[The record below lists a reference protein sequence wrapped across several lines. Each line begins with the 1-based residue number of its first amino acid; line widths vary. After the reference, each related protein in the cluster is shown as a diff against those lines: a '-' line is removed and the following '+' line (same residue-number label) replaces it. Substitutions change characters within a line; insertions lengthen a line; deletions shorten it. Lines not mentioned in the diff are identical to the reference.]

1 MSKFKN
7 LISKIVIVF
16 AMALIV
22 GVLGSNNVKADDVYT
37 DNLIP
42 IIQQDGNNRLYS
54 TLPEGRAFCSGGAI
68 NGASSE
74 VVSVFDRKDE
84 TFSNMGLPATAGY
97 IFKSPQKIGKYV
109 LTAVKYSGGNCYYP
123 GQWYF
128 EGSNDTTTGTDGTWK
143 IIDSRTYK
151 FSWDGKGNRNEYI
164 VNNETYYKAYR
175 LRVVASAGDY
185 GVMIQ
190 GLEMMGKIEASKT
203 ILNVEPEKAK
213 IHLNET
219 VSANLTIDNIKDIA
233 AEDVRIKYD
242 NTKLQFLGATEVDG
256 IKLVK
261 NDAKDGELRLILAS
275 KGVTNVVE
283 AKKALLK
290 LNFKGIAAGDALVDV
305 TKGRVSDGITMEK
318 DLTDDQ
324 CGQATIT
331 IDNEAL
337 TDVNKDGQFT
347 LLDLAIDGRHYSEDP
362 ASLTQYNTDIVV
374 NKAIDDDDLTKIG
387 EYMLAN
393 PNYSPNNVK

>member
-1 MSKFKN
+1 MKNFKN
-7 LISKIVIVF
+7 FIGKVALVF
-16 AMALIV
+16 CMALIV
-22 GVLGSNNVKADDVYT
+22 GVLGS
-37 DNLIP
+37 
-42 IIQQDGNNRLYS
+42 
-54 TLPEGRAFCSGGAI
+54 E
-68 NGASSE
+68 
-74 VVSVFDRKDE
+74 SVFAANVGDQLNSPEAGWKRYGAEDKNFQYSFPPVWYGNKA
-84 TFSNMGLPATAGY
+84 FSDGTNKLLSVSFN
-97 IFKSPQKIGKYV
+97 FKGTKLRIIG
-109 LTAVKYSGGNCYYP
+109 YSGGDRSSDLSC
-123 GQWYF
+123 
-128 EGSNDTTTGTDGTWK
+128 
-143 IIDSRTYK
+143 IIDGKEEK
-151 FSWDGKGNRNEYI
+151 FNQATVSQDNSLNYSKE
-164 VNNETYYKAYR
+164 
-175 LRVVASAGDY
+175 
-185 GVMIQ
+185 
-190 GLEMMGKIEASKT
+190 GLENREHSVKIKT
-203 ILNVEPEKAK
+203 NVPGSYTGLNLTAIDIDVSGELKPYNENIQPSTLQIILNVEPEKNK
-213 IHLNET
+213 IRLNET

-242 NTKLQFLGATEVDG
+242 NSKLQFLGATEVDG

-275 KGVTNVVE
+275 KGSSNVVE
-283 AKKALLK
+283 AKKSLLK

-362 ASLTQYNTDIVV
+362 ATLTQYNTDIVV

-393 PNYSPNNVK
+393 PNYKF

>member
-1 MSKFKN
+1 MNKFKS
-7 LISKIVIVF
+7 LMSKIVIVF

-22 GVLGSNNVKADDVYT
+22 GVLGSSNVYAANIGDVLSSPEDGWKRIEDSNVNIQYLGGVWECKESSDSANYFHT
-37 DNLIP
+37 AGRNDKNEVKFNFTGDKIRLIMPYHPEVTSSVSVIVDNVTKNFSLQYANKRMVLVYENEDISSQEHSCDIKFGGDGYAVMDAIDIDKNGEIKPYNKDLP
-42 IIQQDGNNRLYS
+42 II
-54 TLPEGRAFCSGGAI
+54 
-68 NGASSE
+68 
-74 VVSVFDRKDE
+74 
-84 TFSNMGLPATAGY
+84 
-97 IFKSPQKIGKYV
+97 
-109 LTAVKYSGGNCYYP
+109 
-123 GQWYF
+123 
-128 EGSNDTTTGTDGTWK
+128 
-143 IIDSRTYK
+143 
-151 FSWDGKGNRNEYI
+151 
-164 VNNETYYKAYR
+164 
-175 LRVVASAGDY
+175 
-185 GVMIQ
+185 
-190 GLEMMGKIEASKT
+190 KT
-203 ILNVEPEKAK
+203 ILNVEPEKNK
-213 IHLNET
+213 IKLNET

-275 KGVTNVVE
+275 KGAANVVE
-283 AKKALLK
+283 AKKTLLK

-337 TDVNKDGQFT
+337 ADVNKDGQFT
-347 LLDLAIDGRHYSEDP
+347 LLDLGIDGRHYSEDP
-362 ASLTQYNTDIVV
+362 TTLTQYNTDIVV

-387 EYMLAN
+387 EYMLTN
-393 PNYSPNNVK
+393 PNYKF